1 MSPLSEGIG
10 SLNESTL
17 HLQIKDWYS
26 RPQDRFEVKLE
37 GSVID
42 IVRGDLLIEIQT
54 SNFAAIRKKLSRFID
69 NYKIKVIYPIP
80 QIKWIVRVSGQGKIL
95 SRRKSSKRG
104 KLLDVFDELLRI
116 PELTNHP
123 NFSLEVLMVEME
135 EIRLADGKGSWRR
148 RGVSILDRRLVRVV
162 ESRTFLRNQDFL
174 CFLPDNLNTPF
185 TNKTLSKTMGVSLN
199 RATQV
204 TYTLRKMKVLETV
217 GKDGK
222 ALLFDVCL

>member
-54 SNFAAIRKKLSRFID
+54 SNFAAIRKKLSKLID
-69 NYKIKVIYPIP
+69 NYKIKMIYPIP

-116 PELTNHP
+116 PELINHP

-162 ESRTFLRNQDFL
+162 ESRTFSRNQDFL
-174 CFLPDNLNTPF
+174 SFLPDDLNTPF
-185 TNKTLSKTMGVSLN
+185 TNKALSETMGVSLS
-199 RATQV
+199 RATQI

-222 ALLFDVCL
+222 ALLFEVCL